1 MAGLRPSDTEQLL
14 LLTAWRL
21 EGDAYGL
28 AIRDELEEKTGRRIA
43 VGAIYS
49 TMVRLEKKGWVR
61 SHLSGPTP
69 VRGGKA
75 KRFYRIT
82 EDGKRTLEEARAA
95 MDTLWEGLAAP
106 NPTRKEA

>member
-1 MAGLRPSDTEQLL
+1 MGSDRPSDTEQLL

-21 EGDAYGL
+21 DDEAYGL
-28 AIRDELEEKTGRRIA
+28 AIRDELEQKTGRRIA

-49 TMVRLEKKGWVR
+49 TLVRLEKKGWVR

-75 KRFYRIT
+75 KRFFRIT
-82 EDGKRTLEEARAA
+82 DEGKRTLEEARAA
-95 MDTLWEGLAAP
+95 MDTLWEGLAVP
-106 NPTRKEA
+106 DPSRDEA

>member
-1 MAGLRPSDTEQLL
+1 MDGPRPSDTEQLL
-14 LLTAWRL
+14 LLAAWRL
-21 EGDAYGL
+21 EGEAYGL
-28 AIRDELEEKTGRRIA
+28 AIRDELARKTGRQIA

-61 SHLSGPTP
+61 SNLSGPTP

-82 EDGKRTLEEARAA
+82 DEGKRILEEARAA
-95 MDTLWEGLAAP
+95 MDTLWDGLGAA
-106 NPTRKEA
+106 NPTREKA

>member
-1 MAGLRPSDTEQLL
+1 MAGAHPSETEQLL

-28 AIRDELEEKTGRRIA
+28 AIRDELKKRTGRRIA

-61 SHLSGPTP
+61 SHLSDPTP

-75 KRFYRIT
+75 KRFFRIT
-82 EDGKRTLEEARAA
+82 EEGMRTLEKARAT
-95 MDTLWEGLAAP
+95 MDTLWDGLAAP
-106 NPTRKEA
+106 SPTREEA

>member
-1 MAGLRPSDTEQLL
+1 MDLPSGMN
-14 LLTAWRL
+14 WRS
-21 EGDAYGL
+21 
-28 AIRDELEEKTGRRIA
+28 KTGRRIA

-75 KRFYRIT
+75 KRFFQIT
-82 EDGKRTLEEARAA
+82 EEGRLVLEEARTT

-106 NPTRKEA
+106 KPTREEA